1 MTRLYHGNFRNI
13 PDIEMTKKLFWKD
26 PYLTTLE
33 TVVESVA
40 GNAINLQ
47 ETIFYALSGGQESD
61 TGTIG
66 GYPVIEARKAG
77 LDIQYVLPDGH
88 TLKPGDKVVVEI
100 DWDRRYRL
108 MRLHFAAELI
118 LELVY
123 RELDRV
129 EKIGAHIASDKARI
143 DFRWSENLFPL
154 FAKLSSQAQALVD
167 QDREII
173 SAFSDENRERRY
185 WEISGFAR
193 IPCGGTHLKRTG
205 EIGKIFL
212 KRKNIGKD
220 KERIEVYAVTKPTEK

>member
-1 MTRLYHGNFRNI
+1 
-13 PDIEMTKKLFWKD
+13 MTKKLFWED

-33 TVVESVA
+33 TVVDSVA

-66 GYPVIEARKAG
+66 GYPVMEARKVG
-77 LDIQYVLPDGH
+77 LDIRYVLADRH
-88 TLKPGDKVVVEI
+88 ALKAGDKVLVEI

-123 RELDRV
+123 RELGQV

-143 DFRWSENLFPL
+143 DFRWSENLSPRFE
-154 FAKLSSQAQALVD
+154 KLRSQAQAMVD
-167 QDREII
+167 QDMEII
-173 SAFSDENRERRY
+173 SAFSDKIRERRY
-185 WEISGFAR
+185 WEIAGFAR
-193 IPCGGTHLKRTG
+193 IPCGGIHLKRTG
-205 EIGKIFL
+205 EIGHISL

-220 KERIEVYAVTKPTEK
+220 KERIEVYAATKSTGE